1 MTRDKDEL
9 IIEKSA
15 VINKLTAHL
24 DSAQT
29 QSQELLE
36 VIEKLSLENQ
46 NLKKTAGLLYVL
58 HS

>member
-1 MTRDKDEL
+1 MEQRLKEITQNRDEM

-15 VINKLTAHL
+15 VINKLTAHVE
-24 DSAQT
+24 SAQT

-46 NLKKTAGLLYVL
+46 GLKKAAG
-58 HS
+58 